1 MKKEITRKNEQQLN
15 YIYGEE
21 TVNVLKDAMKK
32 AINSGNYTTINIDDL
47 DKLNHKHVVI
57 AKIKLWFK
65 SLFK

>member
-1 MKKEITRKNEQQLN
+1 MKKEIIRKNEQQLN

-21 TVNVLKDAMKK
+21 TVNALKNAMKK
-32 AINSGNYTTINIDDL
+32 TINSGNYTTISIDDL
-47 DKLNHKHVVI
+47 DKLNNKHVVI

>member
-1 MKKEITRKNEQQLN
+1 MKKEIIRKNERQLN

-21 TVNVLKDAMKK
+21 AVNVLKDATKK